1 MRPSFRALALIVLAR
16 LAAAA
21 AAQDAVPAPEPEPQ
35 PAAPAPSTAP
45 TAPAPAVPVPAP
57 SFSPA
62 PAPVPSRVDALELYR
77 QGRNLESAGRTA
89 EALGRYREAVAVCD
103 RELAADPARMDAYAV
118 KYWSLFRLDR
128 FREVVDTANA
138 GLKVRYDPRLSEVMG
153 EAYFHLGNNDLALK
167 NLQRYIEN
175 MGEFGDRVSTAY
187 FYMGEIY
194 QRLRKYDHADI
205 AYALAL
211 HRDPSMSRWWFR
223 YGQAVEALKDYRRA
237 ADLYAR
243 ALKLSPEMKEA
254 SDALARV
261 RSRI

>member
-1 MRPSFRALALIVLAR
+1 MRSRIRLPALVVLASW
-16 LAAAA
+16 AAASF
-21 AAQDAVPAPEPEPQ
+21 AQDAVPAPSPE
-35 PAAPAPSTAP
+35 P
-45 TAPAPAVPVPAP
+45 TAPAPSSPASPAPAVPP

-62 PAPVPSRVDALELYR
+62 PAPVPTRVDALELYR
-77 QGRNLESAGRTA
+77 RGRNLESAGRMS
-89 EALGRYREAVAVCD
+89 EAQGLYREAVAACD

-118 KYWSLFRLDR
+118 KCWSLFRLDR
-128 FREVVDTANA
+128 FRDVVDTATA

-175 MGEFGDRVSTAY
+175 VGEFGDRVSTAY

-194 QRLRKYDHADI
+194 QRLKKFDHADI

-223 YGQAVEALKDYRRA
+223 YGQAVEALADYRRA

>member
-1 MRPSFRALALIVLAR
+1 MRSRIRLPALVVLASW
-16 LAAAA
+16 AAASF
-21 AAQDAVPAPEPEPQ
+21 AQDAVPAPSPE
-35 PAAPAPSTAP
+35 P
-45 TAPAPAVPVPAP
+45 TAPAPSSPASPAPAVPP

-62 PAPVPSRVDALELYR
+62 PAPVPTRVDALELYR
-77 QGRNLESAGRTA
+77 RGRNLESTGRMS
-89 EALGRYREAVAVCD
+89 EAQGLYREAVAACD

-118 KYWSLFRLDR
+118 KCWSLFRLDR
-128 FREVVDTANA
+128 FRDVVDTATA

-175 MGEFGDRVSTAY
+175 VGEFGDRVSTAY

-194 QRLRKYDHADI
+194 QRLKKFDHADI

-223 YGQAVEALKDYRRA
+223 YGQAVEALADYRRA

>member
-1 MRPSFRALALIVLAR
+1 MRPRYRALAPIFLVL

-21 AAQDAVPAPEPEPQ
+21 SAAQDAVPQPEPEPQ
-35 PAAPAPSTAP
+35 PP
-45 TAPAPAVPVPAP
+45 APAPAAPAAPAAPVPAP

-62 PAPVPSRVDALELYR
+62 PAPIPSRVDALELYR

-89 EALGRYREAVAVCD
+89 EAQARYREAVAACD
-103 RELAADPARMDAYAV
+103 RELASDPARMDAYAV
-118 KYWSLFRLDR
+118 KCWSLFRLDR

-153 EAYFHLGNNDLALK
+153 EAYFHLGNNELALK

-175 MGEFGDRVSTAY
+175 VGEFGDRVSTAY
-187 FYMGEIY
+187 FYMGEVY
-194 QRLRKYDHADI
+194 QRLKKYDHADI
-205 AYALAL
+205 AYALAV

-223 YGQAVEALKDYRRA
+223 YGQAVEALSDYRRA